1 MTLRKALPG
10 DVRGLYLLEQALFSA
25 ENFPLSKQSL
35 YYHVR
40 HNLLYLAQSETGEIA
55 GYVLALVRRKD
66 AKIYSLGVAQSFRG
80 NKLAQ
85 KLMALVMKE
94 LDSLG
99 FKRSL
104 LEVRTDNPGAIYL
117 YKSLGFSVTKR
128 LEAFYRDGYDAY
140 LMEAKNGGEK
150 LPGTLGHL

>member
-10 DVRGLYLLEQALFSA
+10 DLRGLYLLEQALFET

-35 YYHVR
+35 YYHLR

-55 GYVLALVRRKD
+55 GYVLALVRRKN
-66 AKIYSLGVAQSFRG
+66 AKIYSLGVAQNFRG

-85 KLMALVMKE
+85 ELMLLAMKE
-94 LDSLG
+94 LESLG

-104 LEVRTDNPGAIYL
+104 LEVRTDNQGAISL
-117 YKSLGFSVTKR
+117 YKSLGFSVTKK
-128 LEAFYRDGYDAY
+128 LKAFYRDGCDAY
-140 LMEAKNGGEK
+140 LMEAKNDGEK
-150 LPGTLGHL
+150 LSGTL

>member
-10 DVRGLYLLEQALFSA
+10 DLRGLYLLEQALFET

-35 YYHVR
+35 YYHLR

-55 GYVLALVRRKD
+55 GYVLALVRRKN

-85 KLMALVMKE
+85 ELMLLAMKE
-94 LDSLG
+94 LESLG

-104 LEVRTDNPGAIYL
+104 LEVRTDNQGAISL
-117 YKSLGFSVTKR
+117 YKSLGFSVTKK
-128 LEAFYRDGYDAY
+128 LKAFYRDGCDAY
-140 LMEAKNGGEK
+140 LMEAKNDGEK
-150 LPGTLGHL
+150 LSGTL